1 MSWRVATLFMIFMPV
16 KHKKYEKYY
25 DVEASKQKEYK
36 YLMKVCTQIIT
47 GIVNY
52 VQFITE
58 QIIVLFLVKVRWCKL
73 GSNLETTKPKE
84 ARISSKVILKRH
96 NLRLLLWPLIMRHKL
111 DASFCSDDWFGTG
124 CTNNRA
130 NCSLHVFQQANVEN
144 TTLMLNS
151 QNQQT
156 SLM

>member
-1 MSWRVATLFMIFMPV
+1 MIFMPV

-58 QIIVLFLVKVRWCKL
+58 QIIVLFLVKVR
-73 GSNLETTKPKE
+73 
-84 ARISSKVILKRH
+84 
-96 NLRLLLWPLIMRHKL
+96 
-111 DASFCSDDWFGTG
+111 
-124 CTNNRA
+124 
-130 NCSLHVFQQANVEN
+130 
-144 TTLMLNS
+144 
-151 QNQQT
+151 
-156 SLM
+156 

>member
-1 MSWRVATLFMIFMPV
+1 MIFMPV

-58 QIIVLFLVKVRWCKL
+58 QIIVLFLWKWKSDDANLVLILKPQNQKKL
-73 GSNLETTKPKE
+73 GFQARSYSKDIIPACFYDPLLCAISWTQVFAQMTDLELDVQITEQIVVFTFSNRQMWKIQL
-84 ARISSKVILKRH
+84 
-96 NLRLLLWPLIMRHKL
+96 
-111 DASFCSDDWFGTG
+111 
-124 CTNNRA
+124 
-130 NCSLHVFQQANVEN
+130 
-144 TTLMLNS
+144 
-151 QNQQT
+151 
-156 SLM
+156 